1 MRKDISMNT
10 AGLPGT
16 GIGGLF
22 YLVAIVY
29 LFFAEI
35 VLLVMGKSSRKRWSV
50 VFEQLGIGTAM
61 VVTALLISEVL
72 VKLVFKSH
80 PRHIIAAGNAAV
92 VSYSVL
98 QTYPVLVPF
107 ALLFAVFISVQVL
120 RLVLLALPKTYAAQ
134 KRS

>member
-1 MRKDISMNT
+1 MNT

-22 YLVAIVY
+22 YLAAVVY

-35 VLLVMGKSSRKRWSV
+35 VLLVMGKSSRKRWTV
-50 VFEQLGIGTAM
+50 IFEQLGIGTAM
-61 VVTALLISEVL
+61 VITALLISEVL
-72 VKLVFKSH
+72 VKLVSKSH
-80 PRHIIAAGNAAV
+80 PRHSIAAGSAAA

-107 ALLFAVFISVQVL
+107 VLLFAVFISVQVL
-120 RLVLLALPKTYAAQ
+120 RLVLLAFPKAYVVH
-134 KRS
+134 KHL